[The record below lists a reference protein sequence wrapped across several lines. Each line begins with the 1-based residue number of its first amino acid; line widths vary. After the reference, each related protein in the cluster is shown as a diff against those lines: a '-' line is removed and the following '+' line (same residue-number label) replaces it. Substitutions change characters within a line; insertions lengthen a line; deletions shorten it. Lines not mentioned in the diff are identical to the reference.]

1 MTTTTLDRTVPTG
14 STTQKATGGDYFR
27 QFAVIFITLL
37 TISVNGLAN
46 ALPFNGIQTGQ
57 ISDNYVTLFTPAGY
71 VFAVWGVI
79 YLGMLAY
86 MVYQA
91 LPSQRTNPRLR
102 AIGWWFVLG
111 NIANTIWIFCWHWE
125 LLLPTV
131 LLTATLLICLVIAYL
146 RLAPARQVPGVVS
159 RGYGRATQDCREVQ
173 PESGAHEVGDEPLL
187 IARATGAP
195 VFVAG
200 QRAEAARQLLTR
212 YPDTAVIL
220 CDDGLQH
227 RALARDIEICLFD
240 DRGTGNG
247 FLLPAG
253 PLREPW
259 PRAVDFVLHTGDQPA
274 FAGWRASRRLAGD
287 AVQAHGQR
295 VPLAELAGK
304 PLAALAGIAQPEAFF
319 AMLRAAGLTLQQT
332 LALPDHYDFD
342 STLRSVDA
350 GCSLI
355 CTEKDAVKLWRLR
368 PQAWAVPL
376 HIAFDPAFL
385 EAFDRLLDA
394 KLSSPHGPQT
404 A

>member
-1 MTTTTLDRTVPTG
+1 M
-14 STTQKATGGDYFR
+14 
-27 QFAVIFITLL
+27 AV
-37 TISVNGLAN
+37 
-46 ALPFNGIQTGQ
+46 Q
-57 ISDNYVTLFTPAGY
+57 
-71 VFAVWGVI
+71 
-79 YLGMLAY
+79 
-86 MVYQA
+86 QA
-91 LPSQRTNPRLR
+91 LLRIWRQRGPLAWLLWPLSLPYRALLALR
-102 AIGWWFVLG
+102 AVGYRWGLLRARRLPVPVVVVG
-111 NIANTIWIFCWHWE
+111 NVMAGGTGKT
-125 LLLPTV
+125 PV
-131 LLTATLLICLVIAYL
+131 VMALVRHL
-146 RLAPARQVPGVVS
+146 RARGLQPGVVS

-295 VPLAELAGK
+295 VPLAELADT

-394 KLSSPHGPQT
+394 KLSSPHGPPP